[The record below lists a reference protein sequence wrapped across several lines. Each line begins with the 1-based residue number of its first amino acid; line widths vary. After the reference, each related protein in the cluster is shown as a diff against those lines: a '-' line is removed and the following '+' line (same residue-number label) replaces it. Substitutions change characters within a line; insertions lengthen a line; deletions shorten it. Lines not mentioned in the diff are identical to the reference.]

1 MPGSAFTYDCWR
13 CLHWAAG
20 VPVAP
25 TEISLPRNR
34 TATVLQPSFRTHYCV
49 G

>member
-1 MPGSAFTYDCWR
+1 MPGRAFTYDCWR

-20 VPVAP
+20 VAVAP

-34 TATVLQPSFRTHYCV
+34 TATVLLPACRTHYCV